1 MKRFLY
7 YTLLCCAS
15 VALGACTQSDEL
27 DSIQMDGGKITI
39 STSLDGQVV
48 TRAADNAIERTVKH
62 IDVFVVK
69 SEGSDAGSVVHYER
83 STNGNNGGSAADG
96 AGQLTLSIGR
106 ASEKFAVDAKYT
118 FYLVANA
125 TISETDAA
133 AMTTLSALED
143 WTQSEAIENAGLMSS
158 WMHVTGT
165 QLGGNATP
173 DVFLM
178 QAIAGDAAGQVVN
191 SSANNGESLS
201 LSASLERAAAKIVVN
216 ISQGENV
223 SFYEN
228 LTQGEERG
236 SSLYYFNMLP
246 VKSYVLSGQTLP
258 LAQQQLVT
266 TVDLGPNESTGVWTA
281 QDGSTAENPK
291 HKIQVV
297 GYAYAH
303 SWGEIDPQDATA
315 LVLNIPIKWDKN
327 GDSSDGNEFAAC
339 NSWYKIPLSKQMKF
353 ERNKCYQVDVV
364 INTAGAD
371 DRSSVIELEGVEFA
385 TLPWMDVD
393 ITVGTTDRPKYLTLN
408 TDVVKIYNANSD
420 DSQLIFS
427 SSSPITAIR
436 LKDIDDEA
444 FSSEYRGDGYLAY
457 YKNKYSQIVGLSNAI
472 QQTISA
478 TAPND
483 ALNGPITIVSPII
496 PASQEEIDAQIAA
509 LVAPVYPDVTAPTEP
524 AGRPATPDVVE
535 QPKTPVKPHPDDYK
549 PADTVPGNNST
560 TRTNYRY
567 TIATNGIVTFEK
579 QTGTRE
585 WEGVFIFGQW
595 SDWEYSAWTADTE
608 TQREWDTAL
617 AQYNSDVATYDERLE
632 AYNTYINV
640 TLPAYNSQL
649 AAWQS
654 TAEYQSYQALLTAY
668 QTAINEYNTKKAAY
682 DAAVAQIMQQ
692 AGGEETH
699 YNTIRYLEFEVENE
713 QGLTADFRVEQYPL
727 VYITNIVGWY
737 SYRDDFIGGTA
748 TEPTTYLEKR
758 GSIVGVSYD
767 EMNNDEVVHEYHT
780 SSSGF
785 WRSKVNRDVTR
796 GTNGAPNQFSQT
808 QRSYD
813 IDYYNWGG
821 NTVGHSNAE
830 NGNARMYH
838 VRVTATSGRYTVARP
853 KIVNASGVETTDV
866 ESGFTEASAANSTI
880 VSPSFMI
887 ASRLG
892 FINSGSGNITFGN
905 NATTLAVAREHCMN
919 YVEVAADGRVF
930 DDWRLPTAAEI
941 GIILDLQSGSDD
953 NSNAAIDYLLNA
965 AYYFSA
971 SGPIANSQN
980 KTSGTA
986 IRCIRDAYDVNDR

>member
-15 VALGACTQSDEL
+15 VALGACTHSDEL

-83 STNGNNGGSAADG
+83 SANGNNGGSAADG
-96 AGQLTLSIGR
+96 AGKLTLSIGR

-125 TISETDAA
+125 TISKTDAA

-228 LTQGEERG
+228 LTQGDERG

-246 VKSYVLSGQTLP
+246 VKSYVLSGETLP

-266 TVDLGPNESTGVWTA
+266 TVDLGPNESTCVWIA

-327 GDSSDGNEFAAC
+327 GDDSDGNEFAAC
-339 NSWYKIPLSKQMKF
+339 NSWYKIPLSQQMKF

-371 DRSSVIELEGVEFA
+371 DRSSVIELEGIEFT

-427 SSSPITAIR
+427 SSSPIRRIT
-436 LKDIDDEA
+436 LKDIDDA
-444 FSSEYRGDGYLAY
+444 SFSTDYRGDDKFAY
-457 YKNKYSQIVGLSNAI
+457 YKNKYSQIIELGSSVTN
-472 QQTISA
+472 TISA
-478 TAPND
+478 TAP
-483 ALNGPITIVSPII
+483 AGQLNGNITINSPIVQQQG
-496 PASQEEIDAQIAA
+496 SN
-509 LVAPVYPDVTAPTEP
+509 
-524 AGRPATPDVVE
+524 
-535 QPKTPVKPHPDDYK
+535 
-549 PADTVPGNNST
+549 TV
-560 TRTNYRY
+560 
-567 TIATNGIVTFEK
+567 
-579 QTGTRE
+579 
-585 WEGVFIFGQW
+585 
-595 SDWEYSAWTADTE
+595 
-608 TQREWDTAL
+608 
-617 AQYNSDVATYDERLE
+617 
-632 AYNTYINV
+632 
-640 TLPAYNSQL
+640 
-649 AAWQS
+649 
-654 TAEYQSYQALLTAY
+654 
-668 QTAINEYNTKKAAY
+668 
-682 DAAVAQIMQQ
+682 
-692 AGGEETH
+692 ETH

-713 QGLTADFRVEQYPL
+713 QGLVADFRVEQYPL
-727 VYITNIVGWY
+727 IYITNIVGWY
-737 SYRDDFIGGTA
+737 SYRDDFKTDNA
-748 TEPTTYLEKR
+748 LPTTFENQR
-758 GSIVGVSYD
+758 DGIVSISYSS
-767 EMNNDEVVHEYHT
+767 NRFQYST
-780 SSSGF
+780 SSNGF
-785 WRSKVNRDVTR
+785 WRSKVNVRVTGQGQFTQS
-796 GTNGAPNQFSQT
+796 GTT
-808 QRSYD
+808 D
-813 IDYYNWGG
+813 IQCYYWNR
-821 NTVGHSNAE
+821 NTLRYSDQSASIGD
-830 NGNARMYH
+830 NARMYH
-838 VRVTATSGRYTVARP
+838 VRVTATSSEYTVARP
-853 KIVNASGVETTDV
+853 KIVDASDEEIDNVQNGY
-866 ESGFTEASAANSTI
+866 TERSEANSRI

-887 ASRLG
+887 ASQLG
-892 FINSGSGNITFGN
+892 AVNSGQGGGNFGDDNFTFE
-905 NATTLAVAREHCMN
+905 TAREHCKN

-941 GIILDLQSGSDD
+941 NILIELQKITG
-953 NSNAAIDYLLNA
+953 NNAAIDELMTA
-965 AYYFSA
+965 GYYIAA
-971 SGPIANSQN
+971 SGRVSSG
-980 KTSGTA
+980 KTNTITA
-986 IRCIRDAYDVNDR
+986 FRCIRDAYDVNDR